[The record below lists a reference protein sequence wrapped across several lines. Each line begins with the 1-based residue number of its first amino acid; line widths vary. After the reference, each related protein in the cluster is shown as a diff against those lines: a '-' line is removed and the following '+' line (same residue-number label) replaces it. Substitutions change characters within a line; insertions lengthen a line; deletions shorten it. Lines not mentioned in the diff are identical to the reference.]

1 MMEFLLKNINPQ
13 FIIFVG
19 AILTVL
25 GGWLASIKS
34 DRESEMDGKKVDLIT
49 ELTREVKKLSV
60 INKNLGELNVDYS
73 EKTASEL
80 EENKTRVELISLLS
94 RETKK
99 LAEINNIFGKQN
111 IEYSRNNEFFVKQL
125 QEKADEI
132 NRQVTGG
139 DSYPYF
145 DVAFNR
151 GDNKVLLNVYNGG
164 DVKLENVNMEIRDNV
179 KRNYLLSREKV
190 NLVEINSE
198 KYSKFFEV
206 LYPNN
211 ATNEFDFNIDEKFEN
226 IELGIDFKFGNR
238 HIIQYIFVYNYKNL
252 NTRFGEIKIEEKGK
266 TILHYT
272 FGADFVRHYLV
283 K

>member
-1 MMEFLLKNINPQ
+1 MIDFLLKHINPQ
-13 FIIFVG
+13 YVIIGG
-19 AILTVL
+19 ALLTVF
-25 GGWLASIKS
+25 GSYLASEKADKESAENGQKVSLIK
-34 DRESEMDGKKVDLIT
+34 DLTVQIN
-49 ELTREVKKLSV
+49 KLSV
-60 INKNLGELNVDYS
+60 INKDLGELNIDYS
-73 EKTASEL
+73 KKAASEL
-80 EENKTRVELISLLS
+80 DENKTRVKLIGLLS

-99 LAEINNIFGKQN
+99 LAEINNVFAKQN
-111 IEYSRNNEFFVKQL
+111 IEYSKNNEFFVKQL
-125 QEKADEI
+125 QEKTDEL

-151 GDNKVLLNVYNGG
+151 GDNKILLNVYNNG

-179 KRNYLLSREKV
+179 KRNYLLSLEKV

-211 ATNEFDFNIDEKFEN
+211 STNEFDFNLDGKFDN

-252 NTRFGEIKIEEKGK
+252 NTRLGEVKIEEKGK

-272 FGADFVRHYLV
+272 YGADFVRHYLV

>member
-1 MMEFLLKNINPQ
+1 MEFLLKNINPQ
-13 FIIFVG
+13 FIILVG
-19 AILTVL
+19 AILTML

-34 DRESEMDGKKVDLIT
+34 DKESEVAGKKVDLIT

-60 INKNLGELNVDYS
+60 INKNLGELNADYS
-73 EKTASEL
+73 NKAVSEL
-80 EENKTRVELISLLS
+80 DENKTRVELISLLS
-94 RETKK
+94 KETKR
-99 LAEINNIFGKQN
+99 LSEINNVFVRQN
-111 IEYSRNNEFFVKQL
+111 IEYSKNNEFFVKQL
-125 QEKADEI
+125 QEKTDEL

-139 DSYPYF
+139 DSYPYL

-151 GDNKVLLNVYNGG
+151 GDNKILLNVYNKG

-179 KRNYLLSREKV
+179 KRNYLLSLEKV

-211 ATNEFDFNIDEKFEN
+211 STNEFDFNLDEKFDN

-238 HIIQYIFVYNYKNL
+238 HIIQYIFVYNYKDS
-252 NTRFGEIKIEEKGK
+252 NTRLGEVKIEEKGK

-272 FGADFVRHYLV
+272 YGADFVRHYLL

>member
-1 MMEFLLKNINPQ
+1 MIDFLLKHINPQ
-13 FIIFVG
+13 YVIIGG
-19 AILTVL
+19 ALLTVC
-25 GGWLASIKS
+25 GSFLASVKT
-34 DRESEMDGKKVDLIT
+34 DKESAENGKKVSLIKDLTVQIN
-49 ELTREVKKLSV
+49 KLSV
-60 INKNLGELNVDYS
+60 INNDLGELNIDYS
-73 EKTASEL
+73 KKAASEL
-80 EENKTRVELISLLS
+80 EENKIRVELIGLLS

-99 LAEINNIFGKQN
+99 LAEINNIFGQQN

-125 QEKADEI
+125 QEKADELNKQI
-132 NRQVTGG
+132 TGG

-151 GDNKVLLNVYNGG
+151 GDNKILLNVYNRG

-179 KRNYLLSREKV
+179 KRNYLLSLEKV
-190 NLVEINSE
+190 NLVEINNE

-211 ATNEFDFNIDEKFEN
+211 STNEFDFNLDEKFDN
-226 IELGIDFKFGNR
+226 IELSIDFKFGNR
-238 HIIQYIFVYNYKNL
+238 HIIQYIFVYNYKNS
-252 NTRFGEIKIEEKGK
+252 NTRLGEIKIEEKGK

-272 FGADFVRHYLV
+272 YGADFVRHYLV